1 MPDLTTDRE
10 VAVWYLSR
18 WIGRPYLWGGD
29 DPLAGFDCSG
39 LIVTILRAVGL
50 LHIAEDL
57 TADGL
62 LSRFLNRPA
71 RALPGALAFWR
82 APSGKARHVEMLLT
96 SRFTIGASGGGSTVL
111 TIQDAIRENAFVQ
124 LRPLAT
130 RPGYILRD
138 PFEEE

>member
-39 LIVTILRAVGL
+39 LIVTVLRAVGL
-50 LHIAEDL
+50 LHGAEDL

-62 LSRFLNRPA
+62 LNRFSSRPA
-71 RALPGALAFWR
+71 RALPGALAFWL

-96 SRFTIGASGGGSTVL
+96 PRFTIGASGGGSAVL
-111 TIQDAIRENAFVQ
+111 TIQDAIRQNAFVK
-124 LRPLAT
+124 LCSLSS

-138 PFEEE
+138 PFEED